1 MGRFGILLAMFLAA
15 SVLATAMPVSAAP
28 RVAII
33 QVKGMVCSA

>member
-1 MGRFGILLAMFLAA
+1 VSRFAILLTMVLIA
-15 SVLATAMPVSAAP
+15 SVLGTAMPGSAAP